1 MTEVDIVNAL
11 NPLVSNR
18 VYPDVADF
26 ETPRPY
32 IVYQQVGG
40 QSVNFL
46 EPSSS
51 QLKNARIQ
59 ITVWSDTRLQA
70 MSLIRH
76 VEDIMRAPP
85 IAAFVQGAAIAHYDN
100 STELRGA
107 MQDFSVW
114 IS

>member
-1 MTEVDIVNAL
+1 MTEADIVSAL
-11 NPLVSNR
+11 DALVSGR
-18 VYPDVADF
+18 VFPDVADF

-40 QSVNFL
+40 KAINFL
-46 EPSSS
+46 EAAAS

-59 ITVWSDTRLQA
+59 VAVWSDTREQS
-70 MSLIRH
+70 MTLIRQ
-76 VEDIMRAPP
+76 VEGIMRAAP
-85 IAAFVQGAAIAHYDN
+85 INAFVEGAAIAHYDN
-100 STELRGA
+100 STSLRGA